1 MKNQA
6 AMMAAFANTRG
17 EKLTHEQLTLL
28 TRIDANALI
37 TEISNEHDRDQRE
50 KSRRKGEKRAE
61 TGGVKDEAMVASGS
75 SGGKNKCKF
84 DPKRPIGLCWNCF
97 QADHLKTDC
106 KNTAGT
112 PPTEAEAKSRLA
124 KAKAAK
130 GKGKETTHAVSAAH
144 DDSDSSDGSWD
155 AFFVREHRIPL
166 EQDYDDVPELLDD
179 SDNNQPTMP
188 ANSTDPTDDDDDPF
202 REVSEEDVVSIETA
216 IIALTV
222 SRDVNVDAAVAQL
235 EEELGTT
242 LVQATN
248 ADGTPMPSIEYVDDA
263 MHFFMRVD
271 AEDAENDWEE
281 AGGEEVYE
289 SDDEHVLEVALVDGD
304 DTAAS
309 ASDERVLLVDFPVAH
324 VTSAPTATT
333 SRPTRRCL
341 RRPSSLP
348 TKGSFSPL
356 GRAA

>member
-1 MKNQA
+1 
-6 AMMAAFANTRG
+6 MAPG
-17 EKLTHEQLTLL
+17 
-28 TRIDANALI
+28 
-37 TEISNEHDRDQRE
+37 
-50 KSRRKGEKRAE
+50 
-61 TGGVKDEAMVASGS
+61 
-75 SGGKNKCKF
+75 
-84 DPKRPIGLCWNCF
+84 
-97 QADHLKTDC
+97 
-106 KNTAGT
+106 
-112 PPTEAEAKSRLA
+112 
-124 KAKAAK
+124 
-130 GKGKETTHAVSAAH
+130 
-144 DDSDSSDGSWD
+144 D

-271 AEDAENDWEE
+271 AETPKTIGRKLE
-281 AGGEEVYE
+281 ARRCTRAMT
-289 SDDEHVLEVALVDGD
+289 STSWRLRSW
-304 DTAAS
+304 TATTLRQAHPTNVS
-309 ASDERVLLVDFPVAH
+309 YSSTPVAH